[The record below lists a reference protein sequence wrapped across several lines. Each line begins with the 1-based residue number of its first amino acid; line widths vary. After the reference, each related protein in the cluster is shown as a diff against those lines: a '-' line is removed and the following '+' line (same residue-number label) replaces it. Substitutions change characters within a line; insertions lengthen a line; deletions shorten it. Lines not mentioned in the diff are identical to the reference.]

1 MASYQA
7 FKFSEKTLQRKDKS
21 DKDMIKMI
29 AYKST
34 EFPVKKNQM
43 NINFIVYENK
53 QVYPVHL
60 SENRLGVIA
69 KIWINV
75 PFVVNFM
82 MQKIFE

>member
-1 MASYQA
+1 
-7 FKFSEKTLQRKDKS
+7 
-21 DKDMIKMI
+21 MIKMI

-69 KIWINV
+69 KI
-75 PFVVNFM
+75 
-82 MQKIFE
+82 